1 MCCKKRNVTK
11 VIQKWFIK
19 RINSER
25 ETLKLRLM
33 EIRFTHSFRYWNR
46 ILYQTFELKRSA
58 IAKVILEYSS
68 WSEGITIFHNGNSVE
83 KISRFRNFLLN
94 AWTWGWFERKIK
106 SILREIRENSGG
118 RGIVCE
124 STAFC
129 NGEEKWRKESLVSLS
144 QMHRRDRATLLM
156 GRRIRDGKAL
166 MIIVGRIMVEG
177 GGTRWAEWKRF
188 RQTRCHFVDHR
199 GKHSLCRVP
208 FVP

>member
-1 MCCKKRNVTK
+1 
-11 VIQKWFIK
+11 
-19 RINSER
+19 
-25 ETLKLRLM
+25 M

-68 WSEGITIFHNGNSVE
+68 VAWRNYN
-83 KISRFRNFLLN
+83 ISQWKQCLNVLRKFRDFATLN
-94 AWTWGWFERKIK
+94 AWTWGWFEGKIK

-166 MIIVGRIMVEG
+166 MIIVGRIMVGG